1 MTAPTSAGPTGSA
14 PTSAGAAASPAA
26 GETVHQR
33 VFLVVVDDSEELK
46 LALRYA
52 ARRAQHTGGRV
63 AMLYVIEPSD
73 LQQWMAVE
81 TLMREERREE
91 AEALLQKLAS
101 EVAEQSGSMPIIY
114 IREGRR
120 RDELLA
126 LIDEEPGI
134 SILVLASSAGSEG
147 PGPLITALTGKFAS
161 KLRVPVTIVPGSL
174 SEAQI
179 DALA

>member
-1 MTAPTSAGPTGSA
+1 MCDPTSAGPKPPGTADPA
-14 PTSAGAAASPAA
+14 PAPPGEPA
-26 GETVHQR
+26 HQR
-33 VFLVVVDDSEELK
+33 VFLVVVDESEELA

-63 AMLYVIEPSD
+63 ALLYVIEPSD

-91 AEALLQKLAS
+91 AEALLHQLSA
-101 EVAEQSGSMPIIY
+101 EVAASSGAMPVIY

-134 SILVLASSAGSEG
+134 SILVLAASGGNEG
-147 PGPLITALTGKFAS
+147 PGPLITALTGKFIG
-161 KLRVPVTIVPGSL
+161 KLKIPVTIVPAGL
-174 SEAQI
+174 TEAQI

>member
-1 MTAPTSAGPTGSA
+1 MNAPTPSAS
-14 PTSAGAAASPAA
+14 SPPNER
-26 GETVHQR
+26 G
-33 VFLVVVDDSEELK
+33 FIVVVDDSEELK

-52 ARRAQHTGGRV
+52 SRRAQHTGGRV

-91 AEALLQKLAS
+91 AEALLHKLATG
-101 EVAEQSGSMPIIY
+101 VAELSGSMPVIY

-126 LIDEEPGI
+126 LIDE
-134 SILVLASSAGSEG
+134 
-147 PGPLITALTGKFAS
+147 
-161 KLRVPVTIVPGSL
+161 
-174 SEAQI
+174 
-179 DALA
+179 

>member
-1 MTAPTSAGPTGSA
+1 MTAPPT
-14 PTSAGAAASPAA
+14 ASPPPP
-26 GETVHQR
+26 ER
-33 VFLVVVDDSEELK
+33 VFLVVVDESDELK

-91 AEALLQKLAS
+91 AETLLHKLATD
-101 EVAEQSGSMPIIY
+101 VAELSGSMPVIF

-126 LIDEEPGI
+126 LIDEEPSI
-134 SILVLASSAGSEG
+134 SILVLAASAGTEG
-147 PGPLITALTGKFAS
+147 PGPLITALTGKS
-161 KLRVPVTIVPGSL
+161 LTRLRVPVTIVPGGL
-174 SEAQI
+174 TERQI